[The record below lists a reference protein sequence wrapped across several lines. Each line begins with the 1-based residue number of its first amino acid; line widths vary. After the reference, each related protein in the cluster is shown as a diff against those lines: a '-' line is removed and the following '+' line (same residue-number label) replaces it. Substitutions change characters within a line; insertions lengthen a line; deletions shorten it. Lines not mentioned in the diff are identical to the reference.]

1 MRTTA
6 SLMVLLTIALGGVA
20 CHDSALEPLRAE
32 PGASLIV
39 ASGRHVTMM
48 IPSSVNVL
56 RCGVSESGNGKDT
69 QLIDL
74 ARPGERATAQRTR
87 RQLLEPADAGDA
99 GSGVRLV
106 DYIRFARKTGAH
118 LLSATCVVPDA
129 DTLSGDLRARL
140 HQMQYPR
147 GSALTL
153 SNLAGLSTIRAGSAS
168 IVWNES
174 SFIECIGAGS
184 YTLSCDG
191 VTCSVYALLRRPG
204 GQASNTTIVVS
215 SGGPGTGVGL
225 SCANGCEIVVGTSL
239 GCPGGVSGPIEF
251 AFGGSGVLPC
261 PETDSTCVRE
271 LTFFQKKLLDSALA
285 ARRLDAEFTN
295 DSARTA
301 CGAIYV
307 RLIELFNAVPSRIR
321 QGTYSTQDD
330 HTGQYNLGTG
340 LLHIDRWIFDSTAV
354 DFPKFAHVL
363 LGIAMHEAAHSIL
376 DSSGQPL
383 YHHDAGAEPADY
395 PFPFNL
401 TRTPTSGNQNSC
413 TRSVVAS

>member
-204 GQASNTTIVVS
+204 GQA
-215 SGGPGTGVGL
+215 G
-225 SCANGCEIVVGTSL
+225 
-239 GCPGGVSGPIEF
+239 
-251 AFGGSGVLPC
+251 
-261 PETDSTCVRE
+261 
-271 LTFFQKKLLDSALA
+271 
-285 ARRLDAEFTN
+285 
-295 DSARTA
+295 
-301 CGAIYV
+301 
-307 RLIELFNAVPSRIR
+307 
-321 QGTYSTQDD
+321 
-330 HTGQYNLGTG
+330 
-340 LLHIDRWIFDSTAV
+340 
-354 DFPKFAHVL
+354 
-363 LGIAMHEAAHSIL
+363 
-376 DSSGQPL
+376 
-383 YHHDAGAEPADY
+383 
-395 PFPFNL
+395 
-401 TRTPTSGNQNSC
+401 
-413 TRSVVAS
+413 

>member
-1 MRTTA
+1 
-6 SLMVLLTIALGGVA
+6 
-20 CHDSALEPLRAE
+20 
-32 PGASLIV
+32 
-39 ASGRHVTMM
+39 
-48 IPSSVNVL
+48 
-56 RCGVSESGNGKDT
+56 
-69 QLIDL
+69 
-74 ARPGERATAQRTR
+74 
-87 RQLLEPADAGDA
+87 
-99 GSGVRLV
+99 
-106 DYIRFARKTGAH
+106 
-118 LLSATCVVPDA
+118 
-129 DTLSGDLRARL
+129 
-140 HQMQYPR
+140 MQYPR

-174 SFIECIGAGS
+174 SFIECIGVGS

-204 GQASNTTIVVS
+204 RQASNTT
-215 SGGPGTGVGL
+215 
-225 SCANGCEIVVGTSL
+225 
-239 GCPGGVSGPIEF
+239 
-251 AFGGSGVLPC
+251 
-261 PETDSTCVRE
+261 TDSTCVRE